1 MSFEFDLI
9 ASQRKQSIVQGLL
22 LLQRAPAS
30 ISLGAPY
37 GGRILLLSNETRLR
51 SNKAVFK
58 SGGMHPWLKYEESTK
73 EHA

>member
-1 MSFEFDLI
+1 MARTCKE
-9 ASQRKQSIVQGLL
+9 QSIVQGLL
-22 LLQRAPAS
+22 FLQRAPAS

-58 SGGMHPWLKYEESTK
+58 SGGCTLG
-73 EHA
+73 